1 MNETYSRQN
10 AAERQRLTKLTAE
23 LTEEDL
29 NRPMPNG
36 WSVATKL
43 AHLAFW
49 DLCFLALIEEWE
61 RADFDYSRSKFDAI
75 NHAVLAL
82 SRLIPPTAVV
92 GLVRDAADAIDRKLE
107 TVSPQLVAAI
117 ETAGCVHILH
127 RAQHR
132 REHLDQIEKVLGAKF

>member
-1 MNETYSRQN
+1 MNEAYTREN
-10 AAERQRLTKLTAE
+10 DHERQRLMRLTTKLTEA
-23 LTEEDL
+23 DL
-29 NRPMPNG
+29 IRPMANG
-36 WSVATKL
+36 WTVATKL

-49 DLCFLALIEEWE
+49 DLYWLALIDEWE
-61 RADFDYSRSKFDAI
+61 KTDFDYSRSKFDAI
-75 NHAVLAL
+75 NHGVLVL

-117 ETAGCVHILH
+117 ETAGCVHILL

-132 REHLDQIEKVLGAKF
+132 REHLDQIETTLGL